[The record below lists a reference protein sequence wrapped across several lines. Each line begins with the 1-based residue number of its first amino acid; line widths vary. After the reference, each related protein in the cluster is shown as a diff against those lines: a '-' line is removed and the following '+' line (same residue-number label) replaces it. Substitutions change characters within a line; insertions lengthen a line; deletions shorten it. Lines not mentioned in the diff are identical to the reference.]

1 MQMLAVN
8 FHYIRNEKPK
18 EGIYPRSVNEFKYQ
32 IAELARHYEFLSLSE
47 LQKMISDGGKSKGN
61 YCVITFDD
69 NLKEQMCI
77 FDYLENN
84 AIPAIFFST
93 TLPYLN
99 TSVHDV
105 HKTHHIYTQHTDENL
120 ASYLDKKHGFYNVS
134 FTEEQTNNAY
144 SYDNE
149 LKKKIKLF
157 LNFMLPD
164 DEKKLLIDELFS
176 ESVGSLDEFIK
187 DFYLSK
193 DDLRML
199 AAKGMLGTH
208 THTHYPLATLTEE
221 KINTEIITSIKYL
234 EELTSM
240 KIKAISY
247 PYGRHGAVN
256 EKVASIS
263 GNLGLDVGFTMNRG
277 LNTAAD
283 MRKALMLKRVDTN
296 DAPGGKLNSLEYLPD

>member
-221 KINTEIITSIKYL
+221 KINTEIITSIQYL
-234 EELTSM
+234 EELTST
-240 KIKAISY
+240 KIKVISY

>member
-221 KINTEIITSIKYL
+221 KINTEIITSIQYL
-234 EELTSM
+234 EELTST
-240 KIKAISY
+240 KIKVISY

-263 GNLGLDVGFTMNRG
+263 RNLGLDVGFTMNRG